1 MAIYS
6 FKTPDGKIHDLEA
19 PEGTDPRKVMAV
31 LEQRLSSESAF
42 RPRPVA
48 RKLGGFWDSVIESA
62 KTFGLGDEAA
72 AFAANPTEENRKAFI
87 AAGDSKFRK
96 VGFGEGE
103 NWAAFKQLLGS
114 SLGQMAAPIAAATAG
129 SFATPVAGI
138 AAGVAAST
146 GQYEIQNLLRQA
158 QEQERAAAEGR
169 TPEELELGKSLV
181 ASGLQAGLDVAQVGL
196 LAKLFRAFPLT
207 RNLVLPEKEAT
218 GQALEKIVRN
228 YQAGTLT
235 YKNGIARG
243 ALQGFAFE
251 VPQEVAQQALERWQ
265 AGLSLT
271 DDEAREEFKQ
281 AAIGA
286 AILGPLMGGAAGT
299 VGTARQRAT
308 AEAEQGRRGVEAARR
323 EAPPETREEVD
334 TTEEVEPP
342 PPPPA
347 APEPPVVEEEAEP
360 AAPEEE
366 SDRLIKLYGHDLSKY
381 TPIES
386 DLPLVPSET
395 GVENAVLPKML
406 GANERGSMSMLENY
420 RRDTELVPV
429 KWLNSLVGNEVD
441 EQRVQQL
448 TQDIQK
454 YGLDE
459 PLLIQVGK
467 NNRNAILGEGNH
479 RLEAARRLGYTHMP
493 ARVVVNDN
501 QRGANADVDL
511 IPQKDKYFPHT
522 ASPSQVFKSLT
533 APTAP
538 EVEPVAT
545 PTPEPDVRNL
555 ALEAIKTTPT
565 IKAIVEATGLNQ
577 PKAAAIMRGFVDEG
591 LVERKGNK
599 FKLVEAA
606 KPEEAAAAP
615 EEESKP
621 SRAVF
626 IHGGSNFDNID
637 PRMFGT
643 GEPGGI
649 RPLGKGLYGY
659 FVDADSREDID
670 RAIKQARIY
679 AEQFGDGTVHAFS
692 LDLTDAGIRQLGGK
706 YNKKLGSG
714 TNKEFDKITSEY
726 FKADERYYASKAP
739 YDSPEK
745 LELLYAKRV
754 AEKNFKDASD
764 VVLQRLPIDLTEAA
778 IPERALS
785 RLKRI
790 GKYNA
795 DETGRLTEDINK
807 YLSIKPKTK
816 TPEAPRGTVPEP
828 VAEEAVAES
837 VGRGAELPVSR
848 PAPEGRAVAEPRGEG
863 LGVPSEAAVRADER
877 AAGVEPA
884 LEAQVAETPQALSQV
899 EEQLV
904 HDRLSET
911 QKRVIAQEFE
921 QDSYNDVA
929 KKRFIEEVIK
939 GVNEG
944 IKAVRARLRGI
955 VRAVIVAMLST
966 GIVFNA
972 SAFNNLNPKS
982 ILVASD
988 STVRT
993 AETPRPTPPAEAANA
1008 MSPAARATYERFML
1022 DNKSMPFIIA
1032 DKPSAQVFLF
1042 KADGSLIKFF
1052 PALYGKAKGD
1062 VLSRPIG
1069 KQLTSEEINNL
1080 VVNERIT
1087 PAGEFTAKMQ
1097 QAVIGQGENAVRT
1110 NALFLQDAQGNT
1122 GSISI
1127 HQVYTANIQQRRLE
1141 RLASADVADNKISM
1155 GCINVGVDNWN
1166 NYIVPNYGKGARVG
1180 VVPDET
1186 GALDKFIPLPEVT
1199 VQYTVDKDG
1208 EPTPKPSP
1216 ETPAAPKDT
1225 KARSTR
1231 PAATRRP
1238 GGPPPGGPPTP
1249 PTPPGPPPGGPPTPP
1264 TPRGPTP
1271 AAPTPPIPPRAS
1283 TPQQLK
1289 RDMKRALSAAV
1300 QPLMDRPGY
1309 SDSFAK
1315 KVIDALGNV
1324 PLNLRKA
1331 QFAIYSMPQMQQLLS
1346 TVLPYIK
1353 VLEKTNGLRAAQT
1366 SSGLDRIAKNQ
1377 TRWQEIIKRHPR
1389 AKWEQLKNVA
1399 TLGTL
1404 YQVDPTSA
1412 VVKKLHNDVRSGTKT
1427 VASLTPVEKVQYEI
1441 AATYYSL
1448 PSDLRG
1454 ILISD
1459 DGKSGIVPEY
1469 RKYRQQKFDA
1479 MVKNWTK
1486 QGIPTTVIEKLRK
1499 EFNDPQNNLSFYIPL
1514 RRDQGVYWLKYVD
1527 ANGNS
1532 VSKLFSN
1539 PVERNAFRQ
1548 QIEAQGATQIEETS
1562 RYSDI
1567 KGEGRGKPPTGFL
1580 GEIVELLETSLPS
1593 TMGPGKNVIISE
1605 VYDIFLDYMP
1615 QNTLR
1620 QELSSRQVLDLG
1632 AGLKQFGVFGFNEDF
1647 LETYVQEA
1655 PRIVYQLNNLRWV
1668 LPIEDVMK
1676 KLAEQRDRYIANYGN
1691 PAFMRGK
1698 LDIPPEQL
1706 NEAFDS
1712 VRKRVDFGYSPTYA
1726 PWVYNIATGNYI
1738 FSIAA
1743 NVSSA
1748 LINTTTIPMLA
1759 IPVLAA
1765 KYGVMPT
1772 LRAITRAS
1780 TMFAKAPSE
1789 GGITVFGKRIGDWS
1803 AAHGATG
1810 EYKQFFKTLID
1821 RGVIGAVAEQELLQA
1836 QRVQLSGY
1844 DSLGDKANYIA
1855 GYVFKNSERFNRE
1868 TTLLASFMLA
1878 REKGKSFND
1887 ALEEAISNNN
1897 DVNGAVLPASDS
1909 RLYQTN
1915 LGRVLLTFR
1924 KYILNA
1930 SILIAGTFKDAL
1942 AKVEP
1947 NDAQQKLLRTVARR
1961 RLLGIYAGT
1970 YMVAGIGGMPL
1981 FGAAEVLAA
1990 LMMGDDDE
1998 PYDLQQEVYESLGEL
2013 GLNGPVNAL
2022 IGLDIASRTG
2032 FTDVLWRDDPK
2043 RLAEAGYITFGLEK
2057 LAGPTYSQIMN
2068 WQRGFGLMAEGEI
2081 WRGTEALLPAAARN
2095 ALKALRY
2102 ANEGA
2107 LTKNG
2112 VPIEK
2117 DIGLWNNTMQVF
2129 GFAPAELATT
2139 QARVGAE
2146 YQISQKLRRRRT
2158 ALYTQLYAA
2167 VSAGN
2172 GDAVREAY
2180 KDIAAFNRANPTI
2193 AIDFRGEE
2201 QSFRQRD
2208 RRNAESIDGL
2218 YLEKNMRQAT
2228 IPYVSSRD

>member
-606 KPEEAAAAP
+606 KPEEVAAAP
-615 EEESKP
+615 EEVKLDPISK
-621 SRAVF
+621 R
-626 IHGGSNFDNID
+626 IIETGTGSDFVKELYSSDPEDAIRENFD
-637 PRMFGT
+637 
-643 GEPGGI
+643 
-649 RPLGKGLYGY
+649 
-659 FVDADSREDID
+659 
-670 RAIKQARIY
+670 
-679 AEQFGDGTVHAFS
+679 
-692 LDLTDAGIRQLGGK
+692 DLTVTRKDVEQSRNYIKNISQNLLH
-706 YNKKLGSG
+706 NKFG
-714 TNKEFDKITSEY
+714 DKIT
-726 FKADERYYASKAP
+726 
-739 YDSPEK
+739 
-745 LELLYAKRV
+745 LYRG
-754 AEKNFKDASD
+754 
-764 VVLQRLPIDLTEAA
+764 LR
-778 IPERALS
+778 
-785 RLKRI
+785 
-790 GKYNA
+790 G
-795 DETGRLTEDINK
+795 TEDK
-807 YLSIKPKTK
+807 SPVLSYSLNQSTARFFAEQQGIRTGKIEKIEVPVSSVLSYSEAIGRGSLAEEEVIIPKNAREIALASVVTPA
-816 TPEAPRGTVPEP
+816 TPTAPPEAPRGTVPEP

-884 LEAQVAETPQALSQV
+884 LEAQVTETPQALSQV

-955 VRAVIVAMLST
+955 VRAVIVAFLSVGT
-966 GIVFNA
+966 VFSN
-972 SAFNNLNPKS
+972 SAFTNLAPKPM
-982 ILVASD
+982 LVASD

-993 AETPRPTPPAEAANA
+993 AEVLRPTPPAEAANA

-1022 DNKSMPFIIA
+1022 DNKGMPFIIA

-1062 VLSRPIG
+1062 VLPRPIG
-1069 KQLTSEEINNL
+1069 KALTVEEIIKTL
-1080 VVNERIT
+1080 DNEKIT
-1087 PAGEFTAKMQ
+1087 PAGEFTAVLKRGVNFPLQ
-1097 QAVIGQGENAVRT
+1097 LN
-1110 NALFLQDAQGNT
+1110 FQDAQGNT
-1122 GSISI
+1122 DVIAI
-1127 HQVYTANIQQRRLE
+1127 HQVFTGDIKERRLE
-1141 RLASADVADNKISM
+1141 RLASADVADNKVSM
-1155 GCINVGVDNWN
+1155 GCINVSVDNWN
-1166 NYIVPNYGKGARVG
+1166 NYIVPNYGEGARVG

-1186 GALDKFIPLPEVT
+1186 GALDKFIPPPEVT
-1199 VQYTVDKDG
+1199 VRYTVSEAEG
-1208 EPTPKPSP
+1208 V
-1216 ETPAAPKDT
+1216 AAPEVPGLPREFKRGE
-1225 KARSTR
+1225 ARPGTR
-1231 PAATRRP
+1231 RRP
-1238 GGPPPGGPPTP
+1238 G
-1249 PTPPGPPPGGPPTPP
+1249 GPPPGGPPTPP

-1389 AKWEQLKNVA
+1389 AKWEQLKKVA

-1412 VVKKLHNDVRSGTKT
+1412 VVKQLHNAVRSGTKT
-1427 VASLTPVEKVQYEI
+1427 VASLTPIEKVQYEI
-1441 AATYYSL
+1441 AEIYYSL
-1448 PSDLRG
+1448 PNDLRG
-1454 ILISD
+1454 ILISE

-1548 QIEAQGATQIEETS
+1548 QIETQGATQIEETS

-1620 QELSSRQVLDLG
+1620 QELSSRKVTTTDE
-1632 AGLKQFGVFGFNEDF
+1632 GLKQFGVYGFNEDF

-1942 AKVEP
+1942 ARVEP

-1990 LMMGDDDE
+1990 LMMSDDDE
-1998 PYDLQQEVYESLGEL
+1998 PYDLQQEVMESLGEL

-2043 RLAEAGYITFGLEK
+2043 RLAEVGYITFGLEK

-2081 WRGTEALLPAAARN
+2081 WRGTEALMPAAARN

-2112 VPIEK
+2112 VPIEE